1 MPVRPPLAVTVA
13 NEQGLRQGFSETTE
27 PAPVVLIDSKY
38 GAWHG
43 VQKLSKIMLLPS
55 SIRCPDSPL
64 SPTYCL
70 DMASLAA
77 PGMRPEPYCAKEETE
92 GDRSLDSPAA
102 GGLDNTSLVGLGVV
116 RVPAPAATTWSE
128 HPREQAPDHAEM
140 ETPRRD
146 NHDGSAGT
154 SCTRIASTRMPC
166 AEDDTA
172 WQRALVPHPAG
183 PRATRAA
190 SARAANPSSGFGT
203 ADCSCRALP
212 PAAITPQVLHVPPNR
227 PHTLFCPAAAP
238 EREPSVLHRAGLADA
253 RVRFVF
259 MDFSF
264 VGIKPLYCIFSYC
277 LPEAATVR
285 PRLPCRRRDAAF
297 RPAGGR
303 QLLVSVVRRQGAT
316 RRCCTLREE
325 RCCAHPLILPS
336 EAPPWNPR
344 RNARW
349 LGGAGARQ
357 LAAAV
362 KRARG
367 RLAAVPAARAP
378 ALKANLFPGGWAPVG
393 ALGMAVRC

>member
-1 MPVRPPLAVTVA
+1 MPR
-13 NEQGLRQGFSETTE
+13 
-27 PAPVVLIDSKY
+27 
-38 GAWHG
+38 
-43 VQKLSKIMLLPS
+43 LSPFTQLLPGH
-55 SIRCPDSPL
+55 SIPRSARN
-64 SPTYCL
+64 
-70 DMASLAA
+70 ASCTH
-77 PGMRPEPYCAKEETE
+77 CAKEDTE

-140 ETPRRD
+140 ETPQRD

-212 PAAITPQVLHVPPNR
+212 PAGITPQVLHVPPNR

-264 VGIKPLYCIFSYC
+264 GGIQPLYCISRTVCQKLQPSDPGCRAVVAMPRFDPQGAANFSF
-277 LPEAATVR
+277 PSSGAKVR
-285 PRLPCRRRDAAF
+285 PATAA
-297 RPAGGR
+297 
-303 QLLVSVVRRQGAT
+303 
-316 RRCCTLREE
+316 
-325 RCCAHPLILPS
+325 H
-336 EAPPWNPR
+336 
-344 RNARW
+344 
-349 LGGAGARQ
+349 
-357 LAAAV
+357 
-362 KRARG
+362 
-367 RLAAVPAARAP
+367 
-378 ALKANLFPGGWAPVG
+378 
-393 ALGMAVRC
+393 

>member
-1 MPVRPPLAVTVA
+1 
-13 NEQGLRQGFSETTE
+13 
-27 PAPVVLIDSKY
+27 
-38 GAWHG
+38 
-43 VQKLSKIMLLPS
+43 MLLPS

-77 PGMRPEPYCAKEETE
+77 PAMRPEPFCAEEETE

-140 ETPRRD
+140 ETPQRD

-212 PAAITPQVLHVPPNR
+212 PAGITPQVLHVPPNR

-264 VGIKPLYCIFSYC
+264 GGIQPLYCISRTVC
-277 LPEAATVR
+277 QKLQPSDPGLPSSR
-285 PRLPCRRRDAAF
+285 CHRD
-297 RPAGGR
+297 
-303 QLLVSVVRRQGAT
+303 ST
-316 RRCCTLREE
+316 RRGPPTSRFRRLAP
-325 RCCAHPLILPS
+325 RCDPPLLHTEGGALLCSPLDLAVGGSAPGILDGM
-336 EAPPWNPR
+336 
-344 RNARW
+344 
-349 LGGAGARQ
+349 LGG
-357 LAAAV
+357 LV
-362 KRARG
+362 G
-367 RLAAVPAARAP
+367 R
-378 ALKANLFPGGWAPVG
+378 
-393 ALGMAVRC
+393 ALGSSQRL